1 MKVALRIAY
10 DGCAFDSYARQP
22 GRRTVEGALQEAL
35 GPEGL
40 AGLRTGS
47 RTDAKVSAL
56 ENVLLVE
63 LHRPHLRGLLPAVQG
78 RLPEGL
84 WLTGAAAAP
93 DGFDPRKA
101 SWRQYR
107 YLAPQAGEDE
117 GRLREAVQA
126 FLGTHDVRAFARLE
140 PDRDPRRTVLAFDVA
155 ERDGLWS
162 FTVRGQSFL
171 WGQVRRMVDA
181 ALACGRGEAQVAD
194 IRDALRSGRKH
205 PRFAVAPAEGLLLER
220 VHYDGLAWDAEAGDL
235 DGRHLAPDLVRARVR
250 LDVASHVAGLASNP
264 AGRRA

>member
-10 DGCAFDSYARQP
+10 DGSAFDSYARQP
-22 GRRTVEGALQEAL
+22 ARRTVEGALQEAL
-35 GPEGL
+35 GKEGL
-40 AGLRTGS
+40 VALRTGS
-47 RTDAKVSAL
+47 RTDAQVSAL
-56 ENVLLVE
+56 ENVLAAE
-63 LHRPHLRGLLPAVQG
+63 LERPHLRGLVPAVQG
-78 RLPEGL
+78 RLPAGM
-84 WLTGAAAAP
+84 WLTAAAVAP
-93 DGFDPRKA
+93 EGFDPRKA

-126 FLGTHDVRAFARLE
+126 FIGTHDVRAFARLE

-155 ERDGLWS
+155 ARDGLWS

-181 ALACGRGEAQVAD
+181 ALACGRGEAHADD

-205 PRFAVAPAEGLLLER
+205 PRFAVAPPEGLLLER
-220 VHYDGLAWDAEAGDL
+220 VHYEGLAWDPEAGAV
-235 DGRHLAPDLVRARVR
+235 DGRQPVPDVVRARVR
-250 LDVASHVAGLASNP
+250 LDVASHVAGLAAKARGP
-264 AGRRA
+264 